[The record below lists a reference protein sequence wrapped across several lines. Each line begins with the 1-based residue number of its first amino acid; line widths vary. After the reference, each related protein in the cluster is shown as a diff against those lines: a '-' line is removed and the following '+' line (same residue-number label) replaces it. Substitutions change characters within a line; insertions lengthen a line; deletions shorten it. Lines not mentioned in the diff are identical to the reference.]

1 MRRFLLDT
9 VKCSLVVLAI
19 FIAVGTLFY
28 SRAELLTRSASSW
41 TGLAL
46 EITAI
51 AFAFGASC
59 AGTLWV
65 YDRLMESSDSK

>member
-1 MRRFLLDT
+1 VRRFLLDT
-9 VKCSLVVLAI
+9 IKCSFIVLVI

-28 SRAELLTRSASSW
+28 SRAEILSRSALSW
-41 TGLAL
+41 TGLGL

-65 YDRLMESSDSK
+65 YDRLMKQSDSN

>member
-9 VKCSLVVLAI
+9 IKYSFLVLAI
-19 FIAVGTLFY
+19 LIAVGVMFY
-28 SRAELLTRSASSW
+28 GTAEMHDRSVLSW
-41 TGLAL
+41 AGLGL

-59 AGTLWV
+59 AGMLWV
-65 YDRLMESSDSK
+65 YDRLMEQSDSK